1 MMTVGDATTW
11 SVTSDNSRGVI
22 YDHNIVLIEATG
34 DRNWQL
40 INPGV
45 NVIKLFSFVTDDGA

>member
-1 MMTVGDATTW
+1 MMIVGDATTW

-22 YDHNIVLIEATG
+22 YDHNTVLIQATG